1 MKDVWTQ
8 AGIDIHIAILKTN
21 IIIQQSLVLASF
33 IPWYIVCVFAE
44 IEKLE
49 TQLHPGATAALYYKT
64 WATSELKD
72 ALFMKEKS
80 LMF

>member
-1 MKDVWTQ
+1 M
-8 AGIDIHIAILKTN
+8 
-21 IIIQQSLVLASF
+21 VLASF
-33 IPWYIVCVFAE
+33 IPWCIVCVFAE